1 MKLTKSIFP
10 AIAVFIAALL
20 LTACG
25 EKQTG
30 PVDVKWDR
38 DACDRCQMMLS
49 DRKFSAQI
57 RIFPEGK
64 RSIVMRFDDV
74 GCATLW
80 LDSQK
85 QKGQS
90 WESSSHTQIW
100 VTDYKTGDWLDAKTA
115 WYVKDQISP
124 MNYGLG
130 AVLTKQSGALNY
142 EQAKQH
148 IIEVENKLNIHGGNF
163 KH

>member
-1 MKLTKSIFP
+1 MKLYKGLFQL
-10 AIAVFIAALL
+10 IAVLIVSFFLSS
-20 LTACG
+20 CG
-25 EKQTG
+25 DKQTG

-57 RIFPEGK
+57 RVFPQGK
-64 RSIVMRFDDV
+64 RSKVFRFDDI

-85 QKGQS
+85 SKGQS
-90 WESSSHTQIW
+90 WQSDKKTQIW
-100 VTDYKTGDWLDAKTA
+100 VTDYKTGEWLDAKTA

-130 AVLTKQSGALNY
+130 AISSKQVDTLDFD
-142 EQAKQH
+142 QAKKH
-148 IIEVENKLNIHGGNF
+148 IQEVEEKLNIHGGNF